1 MIFDTICD
9 ECDAKYKIKH
19 DMDDNYIPRY
29 CPFCGADIPVNLG
42 AYLQGEDGFNDEEW
56 ED

>member
-1 MIFDTICD
+1 MILDTICD
-9 ECDAKYKIKH
+9 DCDAKYKIKH

-42 AYLQGEDGFNDEEW
+42 DYLQEEDGFNDEEW